1 MKNQKMK
8 CCICG
13 HEITG
18 YGNNPMPVVTT
29 PGAVCCD
36 TCNAMNVVPTR
47 MSVVEKLDL
56 LLDIKAV
63 INRASSI
70 QYGAGYYVHV
80 VNRDSLYE
88 GRAEF
93 TDDDKI
99 KVIEHSDNGLLETIM
114 STGEFVMAY
123 QFELFPAWL

>member
-1 MKNQKMK
+1 MKKRT

-36 TCNAMNVVPTR
+36 TCNATNVIPVR
-47 MSVVEKLDL
+47 MDVVGKLDL
-56 LLDIKAV
+56 LFDIKQL
-63 INRASSI
+63 INRASSLD
-70 QYGAGYYVHV
+70 YGAGYYVKV
-80 VNRDSLYE
+80 VNLDTDYE
-88 GRAEF
+88 GSAYF

-99 KVIEHSDNGLLETIM
+99 KVIEHSDNGLKETIIT
-114 STGEFVMAY
+114 SGEFVMKY
-123 QFELFPAWL
+123 HFECVPKWL